1 MKHSRVINTLILI
14 FGILCL
20 LYYFGMGFA
29 VRFGQSLLFLW
40 LLAGLACSIRTG
52 KPLPFSDRLL
62 KIVHICIA
70 VGLAVFVFAECF
82 ICSGA
87 FVEPE
92 GGLDCIIVLGAK
104 VNGTQPSGALA
115 QRIDAAAVYLMAN
128 PDTVCI
134 ASGGQG
140 DDEGISE
147 AECIRRY
154 LINYGIDPER
164 VLIEDKST
172 STLTNIENSLK
183 LLPEGAENIGI
194 VTNDFHI
201 FRALATA
208 RHVSALNF
216 SGIPAPSTGYGF
228 THYALREFFA
238 VGAGLIKGELSF

>member
-40 LLAGLACSIRTG
+40 LLAGLACIARFVIFDRSIRTG

-87 FVEPE
+87 FVKPE
-92 GGLDCIIVLGAK
+92 AGLDCIIVLGAK
-104 VNGTQPSGALA
+104 VNGTEPSGALA
-115 QRIDAAAVYLMAN
+115 QRID
-128 PDTVCI
+128 

-164 VLIEDKST
+164 VLLEDKST